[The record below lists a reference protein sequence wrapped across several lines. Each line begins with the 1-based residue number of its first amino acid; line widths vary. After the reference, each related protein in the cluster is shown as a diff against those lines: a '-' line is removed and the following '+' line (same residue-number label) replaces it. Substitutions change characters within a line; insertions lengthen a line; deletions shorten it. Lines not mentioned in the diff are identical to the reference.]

1 MLAVAPAEKKL
12 GALFRL
18 AIRSGAADAV
28 DLHIRRGEAVNGRD
42 GAGLTPLMLAAIHD
56 RLDVC
61 IRLLGAGADAILRS
75 PEGHTAGDLAVELGH
90 AGVADLLSRH
100 EQQQARPAPS
110 VEEALELPPV
120 QIDPAAASGVPN
132 LSTLPF
138 PTEEGMDDLN
148 GWVVDEAVVVPVHD
162 AECAASAEA
171 AQRAMSTHKRVI
183 AEADWSDVE
192 LDLPGVLVPAPST
205 SDGKMHAVEALIA
218 SGLSV
223 GFVNSAELWSAADA
237 DWGHDLERANEVL
250 LRLLDDTGILVEPS
264 APTGISHGFI
274 DSDELS
280 DVLEFLDAELP
291 RPAEPVAAYDAQA
304 RKVELIKREDEERIG
319 RRMDSALG
327 GLARALASLPEAG
340 WQMAFPTD
348 VHADSGDLPAEE
360 EEDAELPADHPTG
373 DATTDGD
380 EQIDFGAY
388 VALVRNGMPE
398 YGREMLVPRPRPP
411 ELSRLLGLVSD
422 MEPGTVHAVVS
433 SIAAYERARDQLVTA
448 NLRLAMS
455 VANGYRYRG
464 LPLEDLIQEA
474 NLGLMRAAE
483 KFDFRRGFKFST
495 YATNWIRQ
503 SVTRSLADTLRAIRV
518 PVHVVEKINNVNRAR
533 RELEYGREHA
543 VTIDEIAQR
552 LSMTSEAVRR
562 IVRSDREVLS
572 LEDCGQDGPPGTPG
586 PLCIVDPEA
595 DPYSVVSRQSLSRL
609 IERML
614 ADCKEKQ
621 REVLVLRFGLDGKD
635 DMKLEE
641 IGQKL
646 DLTRERIRQI
656 EAKALSVFRH
666 SSRRDQLLPFAGATS
681 LSDY

>member
-42 GAGLTPLMLAAIHD
+42 GAGLTPLMLAVIHD

-61 IRLLGAGADAILRS
+61 IRLLGAGADATLKG
-75 PEGHTAGDLAVELGH
+75 PEDQTAGALAVELGH
-90 AGVADLLSRH
+90 AAVADLLTRH
-100 EQQQARPAPS
+100 EQLQARPASS
-110 VEEALELPPV
+110 VEAALELPPV
-120 QIDPAAASGVPN
+120 QIDPATPSSVLN
-132 LSTLPF
+132 LSIQPF
-138 PTEEGMDDLN
+138 TTDEGMDDMN
-148 GWVVDEAVVVPVHD
+148 GWVVDEAVVAPVHD

-192 LDLPGVLVPAPST
+192 LDLPEVLAPVPST
-205 SDGKMHAVEALIA
+205 SHGEMHAVEALLA

-223 GFVNSAELWSAADA
+223 GFVNSAELWAAADA

-250 LRLLDDTGILVEPS
+250 LRLLDDIGILVEPS
-264 APTGISHGFI
+264 APTGSSHGFM

-280 DVLEFLDAELP
+280 DVLEFLDIELP
-291 RPAEPVAAYDAQA
+291 GPAEPVAAYDAQA
-304 RKVELIKREDEERIG
+304 RKIELIKRDDEERIG

-327 GLARALASLPEAG
+327 GLARALASLSEAG
-340 WQMAFPTD
+340 WQMAFSAD
-348 VHADSGDLPAEE
+348 AHADSGDLPAEE
-360 EEDAELPADHPTG
+360 EDAELSAEQPTG
-373 DATTDGD
+373 DAATDGD

-388 VALVRNGMPE
+388 VALVRSGMPE
-398 YGREMLVPRPRPP
+398 YGREMLVPRPRPA

-422 MEPGTVHAVVS
+422 MEPDTVHAVVS

-455 VANGYRYRG
+455 IANGYRYRG

-503 SVTRSLADTLRAIRV
+503 CITRSLADTLRPIRV
-518 PVHVVEKINNVNRAR
+518 PVHMVEKINNVNRAR

-562 IVRSDREVLS
+562 IVRSDREVLP
-572 LEDCGQDGPPGTPG
+572 LEDCGQVSHPATPD

-595 DPYSVVSRQSLSRL
+595 DPYSVASRQSLSRL

-666 SSRRDQLLPFAGATS
+666 SSRRDQLLPFAGATG